1 MKKLL
6 LVATVIGL
14 AAVSALALVSC
25 GGGGD
30 SSSSS
35 SGGGEGKEGGI
46 LNVTY
51 ASFPDY
57 MDPQLSYTAEGWT
70 AMGEVYIP
78 LLTYKHAEGAEGSIV
93 EPGLAKEMPKIS
105 NGDKTYTLF
114 LRPGLEYS
122 DGTPVKASDFPY
134 AIERLF
140 KVNSGGSPFYTSI
153 VGAEKF
159 AETKQGGIPGIKTN
173 DKTGEIAI
181 TLTKPRGTF
190 TNELALMFAAPVPAG
205 TPDED
210 LSANPPPGTGPYKII
225 NSQPGRGWEYERN
238 PYWAKANSKA
248 MPEYPTGH
256 VDGAK
261 VTIIR
266 NPQTQVNDV
275 EQGKFDW
282 MQNPP
287 PASRYAQVKEK
298 YEGTQFKVQS
308 TISTYYFW
316 MNTTKPPFDDPK
328 VRQAVNYAVDP
339 AALERIYSGQIKG
352 TQQILP
358 PGMPGYEK
366 FELYPHDMAKAK
378 EMLKEASPSDM
389 DITVWTDTESPNN
402 EAGEYYEG
410 VLKEMGFNTKL
421 KQINADNYFTVI
433 GNQSTPDLDTGWSDW
448 FEDYPHPNDFFQP
461 LLSGE
466 SILQTNNGNFANIDN
481 PAFNREIT
489 KLGEEQLGPEQEAA
503 YAELDKG
510 YMEEAPWAPYGTRTL
525 STFVSSA
532 INLDSIIYNP
542 TFFEYLTSF
551 EFNE

>member
-1 MKKLL
+1 MIAV
-6 LVATVIGL
+6 LVVAAFAAIG
-14 AAVSALALVSC
+14 LVSC
-25 GGGGD
+25 GGA
-30 SSSSS
+30 SSSTS
-35 SGGGEGKEGGI
+35 SGGKKGGI
-46 LNVTY
+46 LNATY

-78 LLTYKHAEGAEGSIV
+78 LLTYKHAEGKEASEV
-93 EPGLAKEMPKIS
+93 VPGLAKEMPKIS
-105 NGDKTYTLF
+105 NGGKTYTLF
-114 LRPGLEYS
+114 LRPGLKYS

-140 KVNSGGSPFYTSI
+140 KVSSGGSPFYTSI

-159 AETKQGGIPGIKTN
+159 AETKTGGIPGIKTN
-173 DKTGEIAI
+173 DKTGEIQI
-181 TLTKPRGTF
+181 ELVKPRGTF
-190 TNELALMFAAPVPAG
+190 TNELGLMFAAPVPQG
-205 TPDED
+205 TPNED
-210 LSANPPPGTGPYKII
+210 QSDNPPPATGPYMIV

-248 MPEYPTGH
+248 MPEYPTGNI
-256 VDGAK
+256 DGAK
-261 VTIIR
+261 ITVVR
-266 NPQTQVNDV
+266 NPQTQVNDI
-275 EQGKFDW
+275 EQGKYDW

-287 PASRYAQVKEK
+287 PADRYTEVKEK
-298 YEGTQFKVQS
+298 FEGTQFKPHD

-316 MNTTKPPFDDPK
+316 MNTTKPPFNDVK
-328 VRQAVNYAVDP
+328 VRQAVNYAVDS

-358 PGMPGYEK
+358 PGMPGYSK

-378 EMLKEASPSDM
+378 EMLEEANPSDM
-389 DITVWTDTESPNN
+389 NITVWTDTESPNN

-410 VLKEMGFNTKL
+410 VLKELGFNTKL
-421 KQINADNYFTVI
+421 KIINADNYFTVI

-448 FEDYPHPNDFFQP
+448 FQDYPHPNDFFQP

-466 SILQTNNGNFANIDN
+466 SILQTNNGNFANISEPDLN
-481 PAFNREIT
+481 KEIA
-489 KLGEEQLGPEQEAA
+489 KLGEEQLGPEQEKA
-503 YAELDKG
+503 YEGLDKK
-510 YMEEAPWAPYGTRTL
+510 YMELAPWAPYGTRTL
-525 STFVSSA
+525 STFVSSKV
-532 INLDSIIYNP
+532 NLENIIWSP